1 MRPVIIVR
9 SDHFKVK
16 HSRIRVVVALSDSR
30 LWLTRSINGCSPS
43 MRCQFFMDI
52 RPGVGGE
59 GADCE
64 VRRQERTAVALP
76 EEIIVFD
83 AGGPI
88 RGETVLKAHADHS
101 APTGP
106 LCLPEA
112 DAGEGIEDVEAPAC
126 DGSAALVSLLPNAG

>member
-1 MRPVIIVR
+1 MDLWITITAKFVADAA
-9 SDHFKVK
+9 SDH
-16 HSRIRVVVALSDSR
+16 A
-30 LWLTRSINGCSPS
+30 
-43 MRCQFFMDI
+43 DI

-88 RGETVLKAHADHS
+88 RGETVLKAHADHP

-112 DAGEGIEDVEAPAC
+112 DAGSAIEDVEALAC
-126 DGSAALVSLLPNAG
+126 DGSAALMPDRSEDACRI